1 MHTTPLASTALAADV
16 AALLPKRHQDEWT
29 VSSAVRKEHPDHPAT
44 RLANGQRRFLLLLTD
59 SGHTTLTAPAPAADT
74 SLTVAGSAPAA
85 VAGAAL
91 RSLLPRID
99 HDIIR
104 LSPPRQR
111 QHRLQY
117 LAEIDSRLREL
128 GTSAQRFDRADDTT
142 GLSWQCG
149 DASVNFTLR
158 GTSATGSV
166 TFRGSLGT
174 LECFLAP
181 FLPPHPG
188 PGRVRTSPL
197 RGCGGVARRVVAAF
211 PHAVEADED
220 GLVQFADAD
229 GGPLRGWVMPRDI
242 NGPTGPTTPV
252 SAGICGAGVDLMLAA
267 LPTIA

>member
-1 MHTTPLASTALAADV
+1 MHTPTTTLAADV
-16 AALLPKRHQDEWT
+16 AALLPKRLHTEWT
-29 VSSAVRKEHPDHPAT
+29 VSAAHREGHPDHPAT
-44 RLANGQRRFLLLLTD
+44 RLADGQRRFLLLLTD

-74 SLTVAGSAPAA
+74 SLTVEGSAPTA

-99 HDIIR
+99 RDIIR

-111 QHRLQY
+111 QHRLQR
-117 LAEIDSRLREL
+117 LAEIDDLLREL
-128 GTSAQRFDRADDTT
+128 GTSAERFERADDTT

-149 DASVNFTLR
+149 DAFVSFTLR

-166 TFRGSLGT
+166 SFRGGLGA
-174 LECFLAP
+174 LERFLAP

-220 GLVQFADAD
+220 GLVRFADAD
-229 GGPLRGWVMPRDI
+229 GGPLQGWVMPRDI
-242 NGPTGPTTPV
+242 NSPTGPTTPV
-252 SAGICGAGVDLMLAA
+252 TAGVCGAGIDLMLSA
-267 LPTIA
+267 LPTLA